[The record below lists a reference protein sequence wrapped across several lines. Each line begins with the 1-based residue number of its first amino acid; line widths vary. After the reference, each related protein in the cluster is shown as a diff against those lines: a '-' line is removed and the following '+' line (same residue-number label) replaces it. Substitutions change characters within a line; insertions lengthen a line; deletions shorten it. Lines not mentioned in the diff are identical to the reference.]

1 MFKSLSR
8 KCQLPS
14 LLTFGVGVA
23 LVGVGSVCIVLRP
36 PLGLFILLFGVA
48 FLVIGGLTLLFHAS
62 SVKLRV
68 YHVILKAVGLL
79 LILFAMFL
87 AFGDSPAV
95 LMTLVTGMVF
105 LVLGCFPWAYKLP
118 SYVALA
124 VGGTLLAAA
133 CLAKVYVPL
142 IIGRGFVDGEI
153 PGFLIHLINFTL
165 GVPGIVLILAGVA
178 RFFRWLLFKTSTQ
191 F

>member
-1 MFKSLSR
+1 MAR
-8 KCQLPS
+8 KLPS
-14 LLTFGVGVA
+14 LLTFVVGVA

-36 PLGLFILLFGVA
+36 PLGLFILLFGVV

-62 SVKLRV
+62 GVKLRAH
-68 YHVILKAVGLL
+68 HVIENAVGLL
-79 LILFAMFL
+79 FILFSGFL
-87 AFGDSPAV
+87 GFRDSPATP
-95 LMTLVTGMVF
+95 MILVTGMVF

-124 VGGTLLAAA
+124 IGGTLLAAA
-133 CLAKVYVPL
+133 CLAGVYVPL
-142 IIGRGFVDGEI
+142 IIGHNAPYIEDVGEI
-153 PGFLIHLINFTL
+153 VGFFIHLINFTL

-191 F
+191 L